1 MESIVIVSGLPRS
14 GTSLMMQMLE
24 AGGMPVLTDGVRA
37 SDVDNPRG
45 YLEFEPVKRTGQDAS
60 WVAQARGR
68 AVKVVYPLLR
78 DLPRGYQYR
87 VIMMRRD
94 VSEVVRSQRAMLERS
109 GRTGAAVGDSR
120 MAEIFAEE
128 MKSILGWLSRQVGFE
143 VLEVN
148 YRACLQAADAVAAS
162 VNCFLG
168 GALDE
173 SRMAGAVDATLYRQ
187 RS

>member
-1 MESIVIVSGLPRS
+1 
-14 GTSLMMQMLE
+14 MMQMLE

-37 SDVDNPRG
+37 PDADNPRG

-60 WVAQARGR
+60 WVAQSAGK

-94 VSEVVRSQRAMLERS
+94 VKEVVASQRAMLERR
-109 GRTGAAVGDSR
+109 GRKGAEVSNVR
-120 MAEIFAEE
+120 MAEIFEEE
-128 MKSILGWLSRQVGFE
+128 MSSILGWLSRQLGFE

-148 YRACLQAADAVAAS
+148 YRDCLQRAAGVAAG
-162 VNCFLG
+162 VNSFLG
-168 GALDE
+168 GRLDE
-173 SRMAGAVDATLYRQ
+173 SRMAAAVDAGLYRQ
-187 RS
+187 RRLE